1 MMQDSL
7 FDLPPVEDECAG
19 SAGDAVQDDDD
30 ALPPD
35 APIAPEWLAMQKMA
49 HDLVEL
55 INLTNAPRLGKVD
68 RFLADKAALLANY
81 IDRIIKPLEPK

>member
-7 FDLPPVEDECAG
+7 FDLPPVEDECVG
-19 SAGDAVQDDDD
+19 SAGDAVQDDD
-30 ALPPD
+30 D

-55 INLTNAPRLGKVD
+55 INLTNAPRFGKVD

-81 IDRIIKPLEPK
+81 IDRLIKPLEPK